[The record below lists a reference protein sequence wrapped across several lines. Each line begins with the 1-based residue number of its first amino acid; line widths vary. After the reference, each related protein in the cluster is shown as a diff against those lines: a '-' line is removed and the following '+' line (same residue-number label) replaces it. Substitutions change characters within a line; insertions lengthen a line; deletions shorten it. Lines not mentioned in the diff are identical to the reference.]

1 MNFSFS
7 ILRDGENVEPCI
19 KRRNKAQGCNLM
31 LDVKQQLLVEAILA
45 AVNSEKVE
53 TLRRMIERY
62 SCFLA

>member
-1 MNFSFS
+1 
-7 ILRDGENVEPCI
+7 
-19 KRRNKAQGCNLM
+19 M
-31 LDVKQQLLVEAILA
+31 LDVKQQLLMAILA